1 MKKPV
6 FIVAVLAM
14 VLAAAAPAMTQ
25 TAPTDI
31 DLSPVQESEAVQTTG
46 DAGVDPVTDPAP
58 AAAPAPVPAGPTVG
72 CGVLYND
79 PTATC
84 PVDANGSITLPDGST
99 APVLVQPDGTVFV
112 QDADGVLTL
121 AGQGASFLTTEGT
134 A

>member
-46 DAGVDPVTDPAP
+46 DAGVDPATDPAP
-58 AAAPAPVPAGPTVG
+58 AAAPAGPTVG

-112 QDADGVLTL
+112 QDANGVLTL
-121 AGQGASFLTTEGT
+121 AGQGASFLTSEGT
-134 A
+134 S